1 MTSEP
6 SLEEVAGV
14 NKLNEVYLALDRV
27 REVMTF
33 GQSTGGV
40 ILPRQNFTTRLSG
53 QDRVEGMIFGFSDPD
68 FGQILGFSK
77 DLAE

>member
-1 MTSEP
+1 M
-6 SLEEVAGV
+6 EEVAGEY
-14 NKLNEVYLALDRV
+14 KINEVYLALDRV

-33 GQSTGGV
+33 GQSTGCV
-40 ILPRQNFTTRLSG
+40 ILPGQNFTARLSG

-68 FGQILGFSK
+68 LGQILGFSK